1 MKNSSKRYK
10 TVSTEKKEH
19 EMKSIIDEGGFF
31 NLEEK
36 I

>member
-1 MKNSSKRYK
+1 MENSSKRYK

-19 EMKSIIDEGGFF
+19 DEGGFL